1 MHGLVVEKAKPKRLS
16 TFERGLW
23 HQYHINMN
31 IRILV
36 DAKVVK
42 KQNDQKV
49 VNHALK
55 SHNQIELLQIL
66 TSIKYCNNFLKN
78 KKSHAFH

>member
-1 MHGLVVEKAKPKRLS
+1 
-16 TFERGLW
+16 
-23 HQYHINMN
+23 MN
-31 IRILV
+31 IRILG
-36 DAKVVK
+36 DARVVK

-55 SHNQIELLQIL
+55 SHNQIELLQTL
-66 TSIKYCNNFLKN
+66 TSIKYCNIFFKN

>member
-1 MHGLVVEKAKPKRLS
+1 
-16 TFERGLW
+16 
-23 HQYHINMN
+23 MN

-55 SHNQIELLQIL
+55 SHNQIKLLQIL